1 MLELK
6 VISPEKI
13 LFSGEVENVTVPGEN
28 GEFEILSNHAP
39 IISTLKLGIV
49 SYTTIDKEKK
59 TVNILGGFAEV
70 QKNKVNICVE
80 TP

>member
-49 SYTTIDKEKK
+49 SYTTTDKEKK